1 MQKIFFSVFVLMLIF
16 SFESI
21 SQTKGKLVIVG
32 GVQTRDIVKK
42 FVELA
47 GGSNAKIIIIP
58 NAGSNPLKWSK
69 VQVEEFAEFG
79 AKSDYLL
86 FTKETA
92 DDEVN
97 LKKMDWANAVF
108 FLGGDQSDLTRD
120 MLGTKLLA
128 KVFDIYNNGGVV
140 GGSSAGAAVMS
151 EVMITGNE
159 LVNSDSNDAFITIEK
174 NNIETKQGFGFLTNS
189 IVDQH
194 FLKRKRH
201 NRTITALIE
210 HPNLFG
216 IAIDESTGI
225 IVYPDET
232 FEVIGNNQVL
242 IYDPTEGKNIRE
254 DKHGNLGISDMKL
267 NVLINGDKFDMK
279 TKKVIEWQKQ
289 KRNLSFVYQTLTY

>member
-1 MQKIFFSVFVLMLIF
+1 MKKHLLFSLIIFLLLSHLQF
-16 SFESI
+16 

-32 GVQTRDIVKK
+32 GVQTTEIVKK

-47 GGSNAKIIIIP
+47 GGTNAKIIVIP
-58 NAGSNPLKWSK
+58 NAGSEPERWSK
-69 VQVEEFAEFG
+69 VQVEEFEEFG
-79 AKSDYLL
+79 AKADYLL
-86 FTKETA
+86 FTRETA
-92 DDEVN
+92 DDKIN
-97 LKKMDWANAVF
+97 LDKMDWANAVF

-120 MLGTKLLA
+120 MLGTKLLE

-159 LVNSDSNDAFITIEK
+159 LVNKDSNDAFITIEK
-174 NNIETKQGFGFLTNS
+174 GNVEVKQGFGFLKNS

-201 NRTITALIE
+201 NRTISALIE
-210 HPNLFG
+210 HPHLFG

-232 FEVIGNNQVL
+232 FEVIGSYQVL
-242 IYDPTEGKNIRE
+242 VYDPTSAKDIRE
-254 DKHGNLGISDMKL
+254 DKNGNLGITDMKL
-267 NVLINGDKFDMK
+267 QVLIAGDKFDMK
-279 TKKVIEWQKQ
+279 TRQVIK
-289 KRNLSFVYQTLTY
+289 